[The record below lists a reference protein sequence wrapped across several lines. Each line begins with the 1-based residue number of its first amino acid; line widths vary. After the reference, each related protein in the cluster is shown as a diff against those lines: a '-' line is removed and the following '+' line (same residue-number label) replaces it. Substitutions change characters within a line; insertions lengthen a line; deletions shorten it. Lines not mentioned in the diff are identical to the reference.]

1 MSCHNIQF
9 INSLKQTVSTTKL
22 PSDTVSIIQ
31 EIDDELSKYFTF
43 LLDKNKNNKMNKH
56 NNKHNKVDNNWRE
69 KPKRIKLFK
78 QNNEDNQDKYEED
91 KRNINLT
98 LNKINEINFN
108 KLSIIIIE
116 KSNIDELL
124 LYVIENSFQKAVFQ
138 PSYCDTYVKLYKE
151 LIKKYVTVDIIK
163 NTIIEKC
170 NNYVELFQQNSY
182 LEDNTNIE
190 NEYDLLCEINKK
202 KEYIRGYSQFIGVL
216 YINNLISIKMIQ
228 KFINTILENIYKHK
242 SISTYIDYIDQNINS
257 LYTIIKTIGKQN
269 SLKLSDYKENLKSYQ
284 ELQKDT
290 DLSSKTRFKCMDLID
305 LLK

>member
-43 LLDKNKNNKMNKH
+43 LLDKNKNNKMNKY
-56 NNKHNKVDNNWRE
+56 NKVDNNWRE

-290 DLSSKTRFKCMDLID
+290 ELSSKTRFKCMDLID